1 MKNKVYY
8 SRKGNGTIFRPYL
21 DVNFLH
27 INGQQGGSQRCLID
41 TGADSFLLPYTL
53 GKYMGLTYKTAEL
66 LSGPTAEGVG
76 GAINTLKR
84 TVKLVVEHKHSGK
97 NHTKEVEVS
106 WLVPT
111 EEEEAKKEKLKQT
124 FKAIERQYNEYPEK
138 RKQDLLKEVER
149 KKKEYQ
155 EFAAKFEQEPLIGRE
170 FMKNFTYLT
179 FIHEEDDFQSYF
191 EYQFRP

>member
-1 MKNKVYY
+1 MKNKVFY
-8 SRKGNGTIFRPYL
+8 SRKGNSKIFRPYL
-21 DVNFLH
+21 EVNFLDT
-27 INGQQGGSQRCLID
+27 NDQQGGTQRCLID

-53 GKYMGLTYKTAEL
+53 GKYMGLTYKTSEL
-66 LSGPTAEGVG
+66 KNGPTAEGVG

-84 TVKLVVEHKHSGK
+84 RVKIVIEHKHSNK
-97 NHTKEVEVS
+97 KHIKEVEVS

-111 EEEEAKKEKLKQT
+111 EDEETKKEKLKKL
-124 FKAIERQYNEYPEK
+124 FKAVEKQYSESSGK
-138 RKQDLLKEVER
+138 QKQDLLKEVER

-179 FIHEEDDFQSYF
+179 FIHDEDDSKSYF
-191 EYQFRP
+191 EYEFKP